1 MPRRVALPLA
11 ALAAGGMLPLALAP
25 FGIWPLLLVSASG
38 LFWLLRRTG
47 TGKSAFWRGW
57 LYGVG
62 KYGVG
67 ASWVYVSIHV
77 YGSTAP
83 WLAALLVALFV
94 AGMAVFNGVFGWAF
108 HRLVRSQDNEV
119 AAALTFTVLW
129 TALEWLLT
137 WFLTGFPWLFAGY
150 AFIDT
155 PLAGLAPV
163 GGVLLVSFAA
173 VLTASFAVA
182 FGPTPRRL
190 QERTVG
196 DGLVPS
202 RFPAQRQ
209 RPARAGT
216 SPAPTGSPPRS
227 VGDGLVP
234 SRADESELQHAGDH
248 KGRPYVLRKRWWI
261 LAVPAIWFA
270 AWAIGS
276 VTWTERGET
285 RTVAL
290 AQGNIPQTTKW
301 SVDGIMQSRRA
312 YRELTAS
319 AGDVDIVVW
328 PEAAIPDY
336 LRRNKTFI
344 EAQQQS
350 ADIVAGILVAEA
362 REGSDEMDYY
372 NAAIAT
378 GGEAVYRKRH
388 LVPFGDFLPFE
399 SLLRGLISFFDLP
412 MSGTTAGEA
421 EQPLLRGAGIDLAM
435 AICWEIAYPTTVAA
449 DARQAHALVTIS
461 NDTWFGKSIGP
472 SQHFQIARMRAKENG
487 KYLLRSTNDGHHG
500 DRRRPRRSRRSAT
513 PVQGRCTHGDDSCRV
528 GSDAV
533 WTVASLAPLRG
544 FGWLWQWRPTRP
556 GWIQSVP
563 VSCLS
568 PLASCC

>member
-1 MPRRVALPLA
+1 MPRQVALSLA
-11 ALAAGGMLPLALAP
+11 ALAAGGALPLSLAP
-25 FGIWPLLLVSASG
+25 FGVWPLLLVSAG
-38 LFWLLRRTG
+38 ALFWLVRRTE
-47 TGKSAFWRGW
+47 TGKGAFWRGW

-62 KYGVG
+62 KYGIG

-94 AGMAVFNGVFGWAF
+94 VLMAVFNGLFGWTF
-108 HRLVRSQDNEV
+108 HRLVRSQDNDV

-129 TALEWLLT
+129 TAFEWLLT

-155 PLAGLAPV
+155 PLAGLAPL

-173 VLTASFAVA
+173 VLTAS
-182 FGPTPRRL
+182 L
-190 QERTVG
+190 
-196 DGLVPS
+196 
-202 RFPAQRQ
+202 
-209 RPARAGT
+209 
-216 SPAPTGSPPRS
+216 

-234 SRADESELQHAGDH
+234 SRAYVSERLQAGDH
-248 KGRPYVLRKRWWI
+248 KGRPYGFVRYVRWWV
-261 LAVPAIWFA
+261 LAVPLTVWIV
-270 AWAIGS
+270 AWALGS
-276 VTWTERGET
+276 VTWTDRGET

-301 SVDGIMQSRRA
+301 TTEGIVESRRA

-319 AGDVDIVVW
+319 AGDVDVVIW

-336 LRRNKTFI
+336 LRRTKTFI
-344 EAQQQS
+344 EAQHS
-350 ADIVAGILVAEA
+350 SGDIVTGIFVAET
-362 REGSDEMDYY
+362 REGTDEVDYY

-378 GGEAVYRKRH
+378 GGDAVYRKRH

-399 SLLRGLISFFDLP
+399 SLLRGVIAFFDLP

-421 EQPLLRGAGIDLAM
+421 EQPLLRAAGVDLAM
-435 AICWEIAYPTTVAA
+435 AICWEIAYPATVAR

-461 NDTWFGKSIGP
+461 NDTWFGESIGP

-487 KYLLRSTNDGHHG
+487 KYLLRSTNDGITAIVDDQG
-500 DRRRPRRSRRSAT
+500 DVVDRLPRFEPGVLTGTFHMASGTTPYSRWLHLPLWVVLGVCAIVIVALRRHS
-513 PVQGRCTHGDDSCRV
+513 
-528 GSDAV
+528 
-533 WTVASLAPLRG
+533 
-544 FGWLWQWRPTRP
+544 
-556 GWIQSVP
+556 
-563 VSCLS
+563 
-568 PLASCC
+568 

>member
-1 MPRRVALPLA
+1 MPRRYALPLA
-11 ALAAGGMLPLALAP
+11 ALAAGGVLPLALAP
-25 FGIWPLLLVSASG
+25 FGVWPLLLVSAG
-38 LFWLLRRTG
+38 VLFRLLGRAE

-108 HRLVRSQDNEV
+108 HRLVRSQDNEI
-119 AAALTFTVLW
+119 AAALTFAVLW

-173 VLTASFAVA
+173 VLTASLAVA
-182 FGPTPRRL
+182 AWK
-190 QERTVG
+190 Q
-196 DGLVPS
+196 
-202 RFPAQRQ
+202 
-209 RPARAGT
+209 
-216 SPAPTGSPPRS
+216 
-227 VGDGLVP
+227 
-234 SRADESELQHAGDH
+234 
-248 KGRPYVLRKRWWI
+248 WWI
-261 LAVPAIWFA
+261 LVAPVSIWIA
-270 AWAIGS
+270 AWALDS
-276 VTWTERGET
+276 VSWTERSEP

-290 AQGNIPQTTKW
+290 AQGNIPQSTKW
-301 SVDGIMQSRRA
+301 TPEGVVQSRRA

-336 LRRNKTFI
+336 LRRTKSYI
-344 EAQQQS
+344 EAQHPA
-350 ADIVAGILVAEA
+350 ADIVTGIFVAEA
-362 REGSDEMDYY
+362 REGSDDVDYY
-372 NAAIAT
+372 NAAVST
-378 GGEAVYRKRH
+378 GGDAVYRKRH
-388 LVPFGDFLPFE
+388 LVPFGDFVPFE

-412 MSGTTAGEA
+412 MSGTTPGES
-421 EQPLLRGAGIDLAM
+421 EQPLLRAAGIDLAM
-435 AICWEIAYPTTVAA
+435 AICWEIAYPATVAA
-449 DARQAHALVTIS
+449 DATQADALVTIS
-461 NDTWFGKSIGP
+461 NDTWFGESIGP

-487 KYLLRSTNDGHHG
+487 KYLLRSTNDGITAIVDDKG
-500 DRRRPRRSRRSAT
+500 AVVDRLPRFEPGVLTGTFHAVSGTAPYSRWLHL
-513 PVQGRCTHGDDSCRV
+513 PLWVVLGSCAV
-528 GSDAV
+528 GV
-533 WTVASLAPLRG
+533 SLAHPTIRARVVALR
-544 FGWLWQWRPTRP
+544 R
-556 GWIQSVP
+556 
-563 VSCLS
+563 
-568 PLASCC
+568 

>member
-1 MPRRVALPLA
+1 MA
-11 ALAAGGMLPLALAP
+11 ALAAGGVLPLALAP
-25 FGIWPLLLVSASG
+25 FDVWPLLLVSAG
-38 LFWLLRRTG
+38 VLFWLLRRTE
-47 TGKSAFWRGW
+47 TGKAAFWRGW
-57 LYGVG
+57 LYGIG

-108 HRLVRSQDNEV
+108 HRLVRSQDNDI

-173 VLTASFAVA
+173 VLTAS
-182 FGPTPRRL
+182 L
-190 QERTVG
+190 VG

-202 RFPAQRQ
+202 RGA
-209 RPARAGT
+209 AA
-216 SPAPTGSPPRS
+216 A
-227 VGDGLVP
+227 
-234 SRADESELQHAGDH
+234 SRAGDH
-248 KGRPYVLRKRWWI
+248 KGRPYGFVPRKRWWV
-261 LAVPAIWFA
+261 LALLAAIWIV
-270 AWAIGS
+270 AWALGS
-276 VTWTERGET
+276 VTWTERGEA
-285 RTVAL
+285 RPVAL
-290 AQGNIPQTTKW
+290 AQGNIPQSTKW
-301 SVDGIMQSRRA
+301 TPEGVVQSRRA
-312 YRELTAS
+312 YRELTTS

-336 LRRNKTFI
+336 LRRTKTFI
-344 EAQQQS
+344 EAQRSS
-350 ADIVAGILVAEA
+350 ADIVTGIFVAEP
-362 REGSDEMDYY
+362 REGTDEVDYY

-378 GGEAVYRKRH
+378 GGDAVYRKRH
-388 LVPFGDFLPFE
+388 LVPFGDFVPFE

-435 AICWEIAYPTTVAA
+435 AICWEIAYPKTVAR

-461 NDTWFGKSIGP
+461 NDTWFGESIGP

-487 KYLLRSTNDGHHG
+487 KYLLRSTNDGITAIVDDRGDVVDRLPRFEPGVLTGTFHG
-500 DRRRPRRSRRSAT
+500 VSGTTPYSRWLHLPLCVVLGVCAIAIMALRRRS
-513 PVQGRCTHGDDSCRV
+513 
-528 GSDAV
+528 
-533 WTVASLAPLRG
+533 
-544 FGWLWQWRPTRP
+544 
-556 GWIQSVP
+556 
-563 VSCLS
+563 
-568 PLASCC
+568 